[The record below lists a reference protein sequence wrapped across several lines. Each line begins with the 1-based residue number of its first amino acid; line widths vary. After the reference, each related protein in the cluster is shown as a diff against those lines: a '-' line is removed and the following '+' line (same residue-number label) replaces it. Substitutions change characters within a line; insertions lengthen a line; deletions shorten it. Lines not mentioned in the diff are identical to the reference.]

1 MRVRKS
7 TVFNRLLA
15 FFVRGTVERETS
27 AHFLLVETET
37 GEGGGEEE
45 GKKDGAR
52 TKDERGVCVYIYIY
66 VYIHVKSGRILL
78 RRYKREDFN

>member
-1 MRVRKS
+1 MRVRES

-37 GEGGGEEE
+37 EKEEE
-45 GKKDGAR
+45 RRK
-52 TKDERGVCVYIYIY
+52 ERKMGRGQRMKEVCVYTYIY
-66 VYIHVKSGRILL
+66 VYIRVKSGRILL

>member
-15 FFVRGTVERETS
+15 FFVRGSVERETS

-52 TKDERGVCVYIYIY
+52 TKDERGVCVYIYICIY
-66 VYIHVKSGRILL
+66 T
-78 RRYKREDFN
+78 REKWAHLIAPV